1 MNRIEN
7 LLSRPPRAVLALTLT
22 LSLVACDQKPAE
34 QTQEAPPPAPAEAPA
49 TTALTSFNAFDAS
62 PLPAETTN
70 KECALDTFNG
80 EAPTSG
86 LALPTGSSA
95 AVGGWAGNGAGQ
107 VATGFHLVLKGAQSY
122 SAPINIGVARPDV
135 ATSLNSP
142 GLGNSGFTLDFSLA
156 NVAAG
161 TYAAYITDPAN
172 PQTACDL
179 KYSLTV
185 Q

>member
-7 LLSRPPRAVLALTLT
+7 LPRPSRAVLALALT
-22 LSLVACDQKPAE
+22 LALAACGQKPAE
-34 QTQEAPPPAPAEAPA
+34 QTQESAPAPGQAPA
-49 TTALTSFNAFDAS
+49 ATALAAFNAFDAS
-62 PLPAETTN
+62 TLPAETTN

-80 EAPTSG
+80 QAPASG
-86 LALPTGSSA
+86 LALPSGSSA

-107 VATGFHLVLKGAQSY
+107 VASGFHLVLKGTQSY
-122 SAPINIGVARPDV
+122 SAPINIGVARADV

-156 NVAAG
+156 NVAPG
-161 TYAAYITDPAN
+161 SYAAYVADPAN